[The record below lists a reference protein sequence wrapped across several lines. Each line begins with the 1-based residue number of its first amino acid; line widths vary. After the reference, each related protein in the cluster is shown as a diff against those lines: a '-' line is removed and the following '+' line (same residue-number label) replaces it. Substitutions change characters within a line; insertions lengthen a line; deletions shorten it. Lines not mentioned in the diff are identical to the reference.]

1 MSNERTILGIPQPI
15 DINRESSNSLTINQL
30 KKNILINIEKIISR
44 HTLEDKEWIKAISSQ
59 YFLVELAKVFGLT
72 DHNDYKNV
80 LEESLSS
87 FKLRFD
93 GGYRIDEKNILI
105 IPEENQK
112 LLQCMIRED
121 ETSNYY
127 TKTNRL
133 AAQSIKYPEIIY
145 RNYHY
150 GLMIKICAA
159 ENTEN
164 LRVIQNISL
173 QELFKQEALDEYGGW
188 YHYRLPWITARILIS
203 LKSVDLH
210 LNPRKHEIQ
219 KQIDGAIESLIKR
232 LYDDKYWKSGAGEW
246 VSSWE
251 STALCLEA
259 LMEYNV
265 IKKHIVHINN
275 VVKYLLS
282 KECLNKWLNK
292 EVGMDTEE
300 SANECLASVA
310 LASILYRVIKKYYKK
325 THQQYVQFF
334 IDYFNFVIKL
344 LLKNDQPAKRQY
356 CTIPQILYYISIA
369 LKS

>member
-1 MSNERTILGIPQPI
+1 MSNERIIFSIPQPNNE
-15 DINRESSNSLTINQL
+15 NRKVPDSRTVNLL
-30 KKNILINIEKIISR
+30 KKNILSNIEKIISK
-44 HTLEDKEWIKAISSQ
+44 HSLEDKEWIKAISSQ
-59 YFLVELAKVFGLT
+59 YFLVELAKVFDLT

-112 LLQCMIRED
+112 LIQCMIKED
-121 ETSNYY
+121 ETCDYY

-133 AAQSIKYPEIIY
+133 AAISIRHPEIIY

-150 GLMIKICAA
+150 GLMVKICAA

-173 QELFKQEALDEYGGW
+173 QELFKSEALDEYGGW

-203 LKSVDLH
+203 LKSVDFH
-210 LNPRKHEIQ
+210 LNPNKTEIQ
-219 KQIDGAIESLIKR
+219 KQIDRAIDSLIKR

-259 LMEYNV
+259 LMEHNAIKKYMPYIDNV
-265 IKKHIVHINN
+265 IIF
-275 VVKYLLS
+275 LLS
-282 KECLNKWLNK
+282 EECLNKWLYRVIK
-292 EVGMDTEE
+292 MDTED
-300 SANECLASVA
+300 STNECLASIA
-310 LASILYRVIKKYYKK
+310 LASILYRIIKKYYKK
-325 THQQYVQFF
+325 THQQHIQVF

-344 LLKNDQPAKRQY
+344 LLKNDKTAKRQY
-356 CTIPQILYYISIA
+356 CTIPQILYYISVA